1 MKREGK
7 LALIGDTMKTS
18 PRRFHKGGIYRV
30 LANDIKLWWLD
41 LLGMDLEEHA
51 DSYWQENIHRGQK

>member
-18 PRRFHKGGIYRV
+18 PRRFLKGGIYRV

-51 DSYWQENIHRGQK
+51 DNYWQENIHRGRN